1 MISSPLFMVKQVLM
15 VVSEGDYVVFEQQS
29 QNNP

>member
-1 MISSPLFMVKQVLM
+1 MVNQVLA
-15 VVSEGDYVVFEQQS
+15 VVSEGDFVVFEQQS